1 MLSGFEK
8 STYVGVI
15 FDMDDFILNG
25 KSALKQIK
33 EMLMLFATKIGMNAK
48 IFVAGNENLPKSY
61 GESMAQI
68 DNYSMS
74 KDNNLFSKK
83 IIDCING
90 IGNQEDC
97 NKLIL
102 ILTNK
107 FSDKDIFYYKKCFML
122 NERKEYNCLINVF
135 EVRRQNEKLLNL
147 IEENQ
152 QKYFFLNDLI
162 LFKRTL
168 DEILMEI
175 GHG

>member
-8 STYVGVI
+8 ATYVGVI
-15 FDMDDFILNG
+15 FDMDDFTLNG

-33 EMLMLFATKIGMNAK
+33 EMLISFAAKIGMNAK

-68 DNYSMS
+68 DSYSMS
-74 KDNNLFSKK
+74 RDNNPFSKK
-83 IIDCING
+83 IIDCISG

-107 FSDKDIFYYKKCFML
+107 FSDKDVFCYKKCFMI

-152 QKYFFLNDLI
+152 QKYFFLNDLT
-162 LFKRTL
+162 LFKTTL

-175 GHG
+175 GYG